1 MGNQPPS
8 PRQPRAPARLV
19 RELAPFALLVCACG
33 AAAREPL
40 PPVHPAAAF
49 PAAPAASAA
58 PDEPPGTFEAL
69 AARGPVIAPGMRE
82 ASRTVSDG
90 GAVELAKAEGRDACV
105 RVTFEASAPVTAKI
119 VDGAGRV
126 LAVASSPSASG
137 VLGERGPVCIRRG
150 DIVKGLVDGPP
161 SRVRWM
167 TWEAP

>member
-1 MGNQPPS
+1 
-8 PRQPRAPARLV
+8 V

-33 AAAREPL
+33 AAVREPL
-40 PPVHPAAAF
+40 PPVHRPASF
-49 PAAPAASAA
+49 PPEAPAASTA
-58 PDEPPGTFEAL
+58 PDEPPSTFEAL
-69 AARGPVIAPGMRE
+69 AARGPAIAPGMRE
-82 ASRTVSDG
+82 ASRKVSDG
-90 GAVELAKAEGRDACV
+90 GIVELAKAEGRDACV
-105 RVTFEASAPVTAKI
+105 RVAFEAIAPVTAKV

-150 DIVKGLVDGPP
+150 DVVKGLVDGPP